1 MITEVDAAIKRME
14 LFNPLIEPTVHSAI
28 QTLQIPMGSHGL
40 DAGCGIGLQTLL
52 LAEAVG
58 PTGHI
63 TGLDI
68 SSEFINYAEELVK
81 RSGMQGQISFQQG
94 SVCEIPF
101 QEDAFDWA
109 WSSHC
114 VGYAASIEPLSA
126 LKELVRV
133 VKPGGFVAIIAWSS
147 EQLLPGYPLLE
158 AHLNATSSGIAP
170 FLEGKPPGLHFT
182 RALGWFQKVGLEGN
196 KAQAFAGGAYA
207 PLRDDLCDALKSLI
221 TMRWSGVESE
231 LTQEDWFEYQ
241 RLCSP
246 ESPEFVLNAP
256 DYYAF
261 FTCTM
266 FWGKVTG

>member
-1 MITEVDAAIKRME
+1 MSETSVAIKRME
-14 LFNPLIEPTVHSAI
+14 VFNPLIEPILNSAI
-28 QTLQIPMGSHGL
+28 RTLQLSAGSHGL

-52 LAEAVG
+52 LAKAVG

-81 RSGMQGQISFQQG
+81 KSRVQQQIAFQQG
-94 SVCEIPF
+94 DVCEIPF
-101 QEDAFDWA
+101 EDNAFDWA

-114 VGYAASIEPLSA
+114 VGYAASIEPISA
-126 LKELVRV
+126 LKELARV
-133 VKPGGFVAIIAWSS
+133 VKPGGCVAIIAWSS

-158 AHLNATSSGIAP
+158 AHLNATSSGMAP
-170 FLEGKPPGLHFT
+170 FLEGKRPELHFT

-196 KAQAFAGGAYA
+196 RAQAFAGGAYA
-207 PLRDDLCDALKSLI
+207 PLPDDLRDALKSLI
-221 TMRWSGVESE
+221 TMRWSGVKSE
-231 LTQEDWFEYQ
+231 LTEEDWIEYL

-246 ESPEFVLNAP
+246 DSPEFILNAP

-266 FWGKVTG
+266 FWGKVSG

>member
-1 MITEVDAAIKRME
+1 MSETGTAIKRME
-14 LFNPLIEPTVHSAI
+14 VFNPLIEPIMYSAI
-28 QTLQIPMGSHGL
+28 QTLQLPAESHGL

-81 RSGMQGQISFQQG
+81 KSGMQEQISFQQG
-94 SVCEIPF
+94 DVCEIPF
-101 QEDAFDWA
+101 EGNAFDWA

-114 VGYAASIEPLSA
+114 VGYAASIEPFTA
-126 LKELVRV
+126 LEELVRV
-133 VKPGGFVAIIAWSS
+133 VKPGGCVAIIAWSS
-147 EQLLPGYPLLE
+147 EHLLPGYPLLE
-158 AHLNATSSGIAP
+158 AHLNATSSGMAP
-170 FLEGKPPGLHFT
+170 FQKGKRPELHFT

-196 KAQAFAGGAYA
+196 KAKTFTGDVYA
-207 PLRDDLCDALKSLI
+207 PLRDDLREALKSLI
-221 TMRWSGVESE
+221 TMRWPGVESE
-231 LTQEDWFEYQ
+231 LKEEDWIEYQ

-246 ESPEFVLNAP
+246 ESPEFILNSP

-261 FTCTM
+261 FTCSM
-266 FWGKVTG
+266 FWGKVSG